1 MHVTNGLQRTHSKC
15 CSLCTCS
22 VTGRDTVSSAGVTR
36 LLPPA
41 ATGQLHFA
49 QYGGF
54 LQLGNLQLEGRAT
67 STSAASASGGVSI
80 KRSKDGADDGQPATF
95 AALTVTFE

>member
-1 MHVTNGLQRTHSKC
+1 VSPLPSCVTPAP
-15 CSLCTCS
+15 CS

-41 ATGQLHFA
+41 TGGQLHFL

-67 STSAASASGGVSI
+67 GTSAASSGGGVGI
-80 KRSKDGADDGQPATF
+80 VRSANSSADRQPATF
-95 AALTVTFE
+95 AALTVTFK

>member
-1 MHVTNGLQRTHSKC
+1 MNA
-15 CSLCTCS
+15 CS
-22 VTGRDTVSSAGVTR
+22 VTGRDTTTSAGVTR

-41 ATGQLHFA
+41 AEGQLHFA

-67 STSAASASGGVSI
+67 NPTAVSSGGGVNI
-80 KRSKDGADDGQPATF
+80 KRSANGTDDGQPAMF
-95 AALTVTFE
+95 AALTVTFK